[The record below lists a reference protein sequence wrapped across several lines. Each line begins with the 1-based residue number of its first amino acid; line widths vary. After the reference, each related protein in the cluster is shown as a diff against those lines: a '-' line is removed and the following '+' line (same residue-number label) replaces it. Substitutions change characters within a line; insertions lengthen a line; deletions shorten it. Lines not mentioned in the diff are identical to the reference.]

1 MSEVSMKSRI
11 PQPPQS
17 RNALVTVLR
26 LYSLQSERQCSVFS
40 ADFCGEWLRNVK
52 ILHSVQQTQ
61 FFSKNARILRKAV
74 VDTTDSLAESVSCR
88 QPTAVPLRQKIPP
101 AKREQKKEQK
111 RAGSQRN
118 QLQFLLQVGT
128 CGRILSEKFTNM
140 FRRLIPVIQL
150 IKQFIFIDSGIN
162 VFVMLRLAL
171 AAMATSVAAVSASTF
186 HFSVIFHFLRF
197 FSLHQQ
203 SYDIFRYRPPK
214 TAF

>member
-1 MSEVSMKSRI
+1 MQVRTAI
-11 PQPPQS
+11 
-17 RNALVTVLR
+17 LR
-26 LYSLQSERQCSVFS
+26 FS
-40 ADFCGEWLRNVK
+40 ADSIQVNGFAPFFRLIPPENGCGMSKFCTMSSKL
-52 ILHSVQQTQ
+52 S
-61 FFSKNARILRKAV
+61 FFSKKAEILRKV
-74 VDTTDSLAESVSCR
+74 EIDTTDSLAEGVSCR

-101 AKREQKKEQK
+101 AKREQEQK

-118 QLQFLLQVGT
+118 QLQFLLQAGT

-197 FSLHQQ
+197 FSLRQQ
-203 SYDIFRYRPPK
+203 SYNIFRYRPP
-214 TAF
+214 

>member
-1 MSEVSMKSRI
+1 MSKFYTLSSKFCFSR
-11 PQPPQS
+11 
-17 RNALVTVLR
+17 
-26 LYSLQSERQCSVFS
+26 
-40 ADFCGEWLRNVK
+40 
-52 ILHSVQQTQ
+52 
-61 FFSKNARILRKAV
+61 KNARILRKAV
-74 VDTTDSLAESVSCR
+74 VDATDSLAEGVSCR

-101 AKREQKKEQK
+101 AKREQTKMHNFSPKIPPGEREQKQK

-197 FSLHQQ
+197 FSLRQQ
-203 SYDIFRYRPPK
+203 SYDIFRYRRPK

>member
-1 MSEVSMKSRI
+1 M
-11 PQPPQS
+11 
-17 RNALVTVLR
+17 L
-26 LYSLQSERQCSVFS
+26 SVF
-40 ADFCGEWLRNVK
+40 ADSCGEWLRNVK
-52 ILHSVQQTQ
+52 ILHYVRQTPL
-61 FFSKNARILRKAV
+61 FSKKRKNF
-74 VDTTDSLAESVSCR
+74 AESCR
-88 QPTAVPLRQKIPP
+88 WHHRFISRRRFLPSAHSSTFAPKNPARQAQANESLLTVLFRQKIPP
-101 AKREQKKEQK
+101 AKREQKQK

-162 VFVMLRLAL
+162 VFAMLRHAL

-197 FSLHQQ
+197 FSLRQQ
-203 SYDIFRYRPPK
+203 SYNIFRYRPP
-214 TAF
+214 

>member
-1 MSEVSMKSRI
+1 MKSERI
-11 PQPPQS
+11 SPFWVGGYHP
-17 RNALVTVLR
+17 
-26 LYSLQSERQCSVFS
+26 FS
-40 ADFCGEWLRNVK
+40 AISFSLSDVTAYSDF
-52 ILHSVQQTQ
+52 S
-61 FFSKNARILRKAV
+61 
-74 VDTTDSLAESVSCR
+74 
-88 QPTAVPLRQKIPP
+88 TAVPLRQKIPP
-101 AKREQKKEQK
+101 AKREQEQK

-162 VFVMLRLAL
+162 VFAMFRLAL

-197 FSLHQQ
+197 FSLRQQ
-203 SYDIFRYRPPK
+203 SYDIFRYRRPK
-214 TAF
+214 KAF

>member
-1 MSEVSMKSRI
+1 MPK
-11 PQPPQS
+11 
-17 RNALVTVLR
+17 
-26 LYSLQSERQCSVFS
+26 
-40 ADFCGEWLRNVK
+40 FCTLSSK
-52 ILHSVQQTQ
+52 HS
-61 FFSKNARILRKAV
+61 FFSKKARILRKV
-74 VDTTDSLAESVSCR
+74 VIDTTDSLAKGVSCR

-101 AKREQKKEQK
+101 AKREQKKK

-197 FSLHQQ
+197 FSLRQQ
-203 SYDIFRYRPPK
+203 SYDIFRYRRPK
-214 TAF
+214 KRHFNFRGKVLLAPFFPSGL

>member
-1 MSEVSMKSRI
+1 MNGNAPISRLI
-11 PQPPQS
+11 
-17 RNALVTVLR
+17 T
-26 LYSLQSERQCSVFS
+26 LQSERRCSVFLLIPAENGCGMS
-40 ADFCGEWLRNVK
+40 KFCTMSGKL
-52 ILHSVQQTQ
+52 L
-61 FFSKNARILRKAV
+61 FFQKNARILRKV
-74 VDTTDSLAESVSCR
+74 VGDTTDSLAEGVSCR

-101 AKREQKKEQK
+101 AKREQEQK

-197 FSLHQQ
+197 FSLRQQ
-203 SYDIFRYRPPK
+203 SYDIFSYRRPK
-214 TAF
+214 KAF

>member
-1 MSEVSMKSRI
+1 MAAEC
-11 PQPPQS
+11 Q
-17 RNALVTVLR
+17 NFALCPA
-26 LYSLQSERQCSVFS
+26 SSSFS
-40 ADFCGEWLRNVK
+40 
-52 ILHSVQQTQ
+52 Q
-61 FFSKNARILRKAV
+61 KNARILRKVV
-74 VDTTDSLAESVSCR
+74 VDTTDSLAEGVSCR

-197 FSLHQQ
+197 FSLRQQ
-203 SYDIFRYRPPK
+203 SYDIFSYRRPK

>member
-1 MSEVSMKSRI
+1 MSK
-11 PQPPQS
+11 
-17 RNALVTVLR
+17 
-26 LYSLQSERQCSVFS
+26 
-40 ADFCGEWLRNVK
+40 FCTLSSK
-52 ILHSVQQTQ
+52 TQ

-74 VDTTDSLAESVSCR
+74 VDTTDSLAEGVSCR

-101 AKREQKKEQK
+101 AKREQTKMHNFSPKIPPGEREQKQK

-150 IKQFIFIDSGIN
+150 IKQFVFIDSGIN

-186 HFSVIFHFLRF
+186 HFSVIFHFLRC
-197 FSLHQQ
+197 FSLRQQ
-203 SYDIFRYRPPK
+203 SYDIFRYRRPK
-214 TAF
+214 KQHFNFRGKVLLAPFFPSGL

>member
-1 MSEVSMKSRI
+1 MH
-11 PQPPQS
+11 
-17 RNALVTVLR
+17 
-26 LYSLQSERQCSVFS
+26 S
-40 ADFCGEWLRNVK
+40 A
-52 ILHSVQQTQ
+52 QQTQ

-74 VDTTDSLAESVSCR
+74 VDTTDSLAEGVSCR

-101 AKREQKKEQK
+101 AKREQEQK

-162 VFVMLRLAL
+162 VFAMLRHAL

-197 FSLHQQ
+197 FSLRQQ

-214 TAF
+214 KRHFNFRGKVLLAPFFPSGL

>member
-1 MSEVSMKSRI
+1 MKSFGV
-11 PQPPQS
+11 
-17 RNALVTVLR
+17 RNDEVR
-26 LYSLQSERQCSVFS
+26 K
-40 ADFCGEWLRNVK
+40 FCTMSSKL
-52 ILHSVQQTQ
+52 S
-61 FFSKNARILRKAV
+61 FFSKKAEILRKV
-74 VDTTDSLAESVSCR
+74 VIDTTDSLAEGVSCR

-101 AKREQKKEQK
+101 AKREQEQK

-118 QLQFLLQVGT
+118 QLQFLLQAGT

-162 VFVMLRLAL
+162 VFAMLRHAL

-197 FSLHQQ
+197 FSLRQQ
-203 SYDIFRYRPPK
+203 SYNIFRYRPP
-214 TAF
+214 